1 MGFIKTIF
9 GSIFG
14 LIGGLFKAIVGIFGI
29 GKKSEFYL
37 EADDADG
44 GSSPAVAPQ
53 DVAPPATPKSA
64 TEPAAVTPAAS
75 TPAAAP
81 APAQPEAPVAAVA
94 PAPAKP
100 EPVGNFAT
108 DYLNGSSGTM
118 TRRRPGPSLS
128 PFKDM
133 AKQVKVPFSAR

>member
-44 GSSPAVAPQ
+44 GSPPGCSPPG
-53 DVAPPATPKSA
+53 D
-64 TEPAAVTPAAS
+64 
-75 TPAAAP
+75 
-81 APAQPEAPVAAVA
+81 
-94 PAPAKP
+94 AK
-100 EPVGNFAT
+100 VGYRAGGR
-108 DYLNGSSGTM
+108 DSGGIY
-118 TRRRPGPSLS
+118 PGR
-128 PFKDM
+128 
-133 AKQVKVPFSAR
+133 SARSRPA